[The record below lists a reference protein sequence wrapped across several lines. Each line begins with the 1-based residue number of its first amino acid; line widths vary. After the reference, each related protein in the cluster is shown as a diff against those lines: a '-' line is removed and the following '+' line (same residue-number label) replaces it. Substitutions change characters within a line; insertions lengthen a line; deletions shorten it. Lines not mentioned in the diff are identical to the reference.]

1 MEPALPNGM
10 DLDEANPILVYGNET
25 VHERLVRDDSM
36 DEIVWRALFVK
47 GGEDRRGG
55 QREIWNSNKEIQVS
69 LEVLYKLIE
78 DNCFVEELL
87 CKLNDKDKL
96 PTHPEMLTVN
106 GRKGGKLC
114 AEKCKDLISGTRL
127 RDTTSEYMQEVIGI
141 LNKPNSDRF
150 ANWKFKYFVANCA
163 FENAGIESVNK
174 DNELVRK
181 KLTTREMDWIIFLVT
196 KSHHPDE
203 WHHLSSLMPYFEW
216 ELVHSIMSALDVWLE
231 SRKDEMNEHLEV
243 IDGYLEECVRKT
255 FGGMMAEYGV

>member
-96 PTHPEMLTVN
+96 PTHPEITHN
-106 GRKGGKLC
+106 TQISF
-114 AEKCKDLISGTRL
+114 KDALAQPLRAIAKRIKEGFTRL
-127 RDTTSEYMQEVIGI
+127 QTDETYRACHVAASMSTTKGAKLSLYCGTSSLLVSPRFLQRMGVNITSEIKHDFGAMPRCWFYAISHGSKTVIAA
-141 LNKPNSDRF
+141 D
-150 ANWKFKYFVANCA
+150 
-163 FENAGIESVNK
+163 
-174 DNELVRK
+174 
-181 KLTTREMDWIIFLVT
+181 IFLPLPNLT
-196 KSHHPDE
+196 
-203 WHHLSSLMPYFEW
+203 
-216 ELVHSIMSALDVWLE
+216 A
-231 SRKDEMNEHLEV
+231 EMTRRV
-243 IDGYLEECVRKT
+243 VLEECKGT
-255 FGGMMAEYGV
+255 PLEYLFHQPNVSQ